1 MYGSSFQMEGEAAL
15 GDAHLGAQ
23 VGIRR
28 RSTSVSDD
36 YSVQKTNDDATE
48 CKYAAVKVSLDL
60 KLFS

>member
-1 MYGSSFQMEGEAAL
+1 MEGEAAL

-48 CKYAAVKVSLDL
+48 CKYAAVKVKINS
-60 KLFS
+60 KVFNSGCFSS